1 MPSEEKLEKRAKNIL
16 LHQLT
21 RSAKTES
28 QLREVLL
35 KREIPQGL
43 IDSVIS
49 DFLSAGLIDDLAF
62 AKSYLSSRLTR
73 GKAVRLISRE
83 LRQKGIAEDVIES
96 VCSEISIED
105 QRQQVIELARRR
117 AERLAGLESE
127 VRRRRLSGYL
137 LRRGFPGALVS
148 QAVRLVE
155 RQG

>member
-1 MPSEEKLEKRAKNIL
+1 MLSEETLENRAKNIL

-28 QLREVLL
+28 QLRDVLL
-35 KREIPQGL
+35 KREIPQPL

-49 DFLSAGLIDDLAF
+49 AFLSAGLIDDVSF
-62 AKSYLSSRLTR
+62 AKSYLSVRLGK

-83 LRQKGIAEDVIES
+83 LRQKGIPEPIIES
-96 VCSEISIED
+96 VCSVVSLED
-105 QRQQVIELARRR
+105 QRQQIMELARRR

-127 VRRRRLSGYL
+127 VRQRRLSGYL

>member
-35 KREIPQGL
+35 KREIPQAL
-43 IDSVIS
+43 IDSAIS
-49 DFLSAGLIDDLAF
+49 DFLSAGLIDDLAY
-62 AKSYLSSRLTR
+62 AKGYLSSRISR

-83 LRQKGIAEDVIES
+83 LRQKGIADHIIET
-96 VCSEISIED
+96 VCSAVSLED
-105 QRQQVIELARRR
+105 QRQQVMELAKRR
-117 AERLAGLESE
+117 AQRLAGLESE
-127 VRRRRLSGYL
+127 VRQRRLSGYL

-148 QAVRLVE
+148 QAVRQVE

>member
-28 QLREVLL
+28 QLREVLF
-35 KREIPQGL
+35 KREIPQAL
-43 IDSVIS
+43 IDSAIS
-49 DFLSAGLIDDLAF
+49 DFVSAGLIDDLSF
-62 AKSYLSSRLTR
+62 AKGYLSSRLAR

-83 LRQKGIAEDVIES
+83 LRQKGIADHIIES
-96 VCSEISIED
+96 VCSEVSLED
-105 QRQQVIELARRR
+105 QRQQVMELAKRR

-127 VRRRRLSGYL
+127 VRQRRLSGYL